1 MTNLDRYNKAFV
13 ESFNIE
19 KDELDGLKYQDI
31 EAWDSVGHMQLMA
44 ELEDEFDVEE
54 VEVSNDQE
62 GLLAYLEDAVEVEWE
77 DVEMDE
83 LV

>member
-1 MTNLDRYNKAFV
+1 MRSTKTSAQKNNLR
-13 ESFNIE
+13 
-19 KDELDGLKYQDI
+19 LK
-31 EAWDSVGHMQLMA
+31 EATTGVFSNVTVH
-44 ELEDEFDVEE
+44 LEDDLDVEE

>member
-1 MTNLDRYNKAFV
+1 MRSTKTSAQKTTSDSK
-13 ESFNIE
+13 
-19 KDELDGLKYQDI
+19 
-31 EAWDSVGHMQLMA
+31 EATPGVFSNVTVH
-44 ELEDEFDVEE
+44 LEDDLDVEE

>member
-1 MTNLDRYNKAFV
+1 MFSNVTV
-13 ESFNIE
+13 
-19 KDELDGLKYQDI
+19 
-31 EAWDSVGHMQLMA
+31 H
-44 ELEDEFDVEE
+44 LEDDLD

>member
-1 MTNLDRYNKAFV
+1 MRSTKTSAQKTTSDWRKTGVFSNVTVHL
-13 ESFNIE
+13 
-19 KDELDGLKYQDI
+19 KDDL
-31 EAWDSVGHMQLMA
+31 
-44 ELEDEFDVEE
+44 DVEE

>member
-1 MTNLDRYNKAFV
+1 MRSTKTSAQKNNLR
-13 ESFNIE
+13 
-19 KDELDGLKYQDI
+19 LK
-31 EAWDSVGHMQLMA
+31 EATTGVFSNVTVH
-44 ELEDEFDVEE
+44 LEDDLD

>member
-1 MTNLDRYNKAFV
+1 MRSTKTSAQKTTSDV
-13 ESFNIE
+13 
-19 KDELDGLKYQDI
+19 LK
-31 EAWDSVGHMQLMA
+31 EATTGVFSNVTVH
-44 ELEDEFDVEE
+44 LEDDLDVEE
-54 VEVSNDQE
+54 VEVSSDQE

>member
-1 MTNLDRYNKAFV
+1 MTGVFSNV
-13 ESFNIE
+13 T
-19 KDELDGLKYQDI
+19 
-31 EAWDSVGHMQLMA
+31 VH
-44 ELEDEFDVEE
+44 LEDDLDVEE